1 MDDKDIQAIAID
13 LNDTPT
19 IMKAVTALVN
29 MNTDIPAERNA
40 LMVAAGEGSFVP
52 IIIQLFVNSD

>member
-1 MDDKDIQAIAID
+1 MDESEVQAIAID
-13 LNDTPT
+13 LNDTPI

-29 MNTDIPAERNA
+29 MNTDILAEHNA

-52 IIIQLFVNSD
+52 IIIQLFANSN